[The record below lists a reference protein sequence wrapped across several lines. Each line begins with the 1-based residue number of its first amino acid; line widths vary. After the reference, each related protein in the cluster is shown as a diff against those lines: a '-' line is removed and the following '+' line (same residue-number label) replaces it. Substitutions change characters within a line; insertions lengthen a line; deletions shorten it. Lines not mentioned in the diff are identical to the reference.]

1 MNDQWQAE
9 ERRIKKNQ
17 YSKMYRA
24 SHKDEIAKQRNVR
37 TTCSCGLEVS
47 KRNLEEHR
55 RSNNHATSFAELI
68 SLVEEKTNPDVAK
81 YIAGFIE

>member
-1 MNDQWQAE
+1 MDDQGQTE

-24 SHKDEIAKQRNVR
+24 NHKDDIAKQRNVR
-37 TTCSCGLEVS
+37 TTCSCGREVS
-47 KRNLEEHR
+47 KRNLEEHLK
-55 RSNNHATSFAELI
+55 SKNHATSFAELI

-81 YIAGFIE
+81 YIAGFLE